1 MLSHLEILGESI
13 LPTVGG
19 GEVGADV
26 VAELTLP
33 KLRKHVGNSLRHM
46 V

>member
-1 MLSHLEILGESI
+1 MRAF
-13 LPTVGG
+13 LPAVGG

-26 VAELTLP
+26 VTELTLP
-33 KLRKHVGNSLRHM
+33 KLRKHVGNSLRRM